1 MPAANGDR
9 RPAGEAVEYAGRPGL
24 ISWAMYDWANSA
36 FVTVIQTFI
45 FAAYF
50 TQRIAVDETA
60 GSNLWGNT
68 IGIAGLLV
76 AFGGPV
82 LGAIADQS
90 GRRKPWLLFFTS
102 LCVVCTALLWFMKP
116 DNSFTVPALLLVGAA
131 IICFEFASIFYNAML
146 PDLTPE
152 DHLGRW
158 SGWGWGLGY
167 AGGLLCLVAALV
179 LFMDGEN
186 AWIELN
192 RETGGDVRATFL
204 LVAGWYL
211 FFSIPLFLVTPDR
224 KQIAM
229 SRRTAVQRGLRQL
242 YQTIREVR
250 RYGNIFRFLIARMI
264 FVDGLATVFVFGGI
278 YAATVFGMD
287 EKDVLLF
294 GIGLNVSAG
303 IGAAL
308 FAFID
313 DRVGA
318 RKTILI
324 SLGGLVL
331 TSLLILTVSQTL
343 LFWVF
348 SLILGIFVGPCQ
360 ASSRSYLARMAPVDL
375 RNEMFGLFALSG
387 KATAFL
393 GPVLVGWITYLSG
406 SQRIGMST
414 IVFFFIGGFFLMLTV
429 ADDYRQRAGKNR
441 QRGSVPTT

>member
-1 MPAANGDR
+1 MPAANGDG
-9 RPAGEAVEYAGRPGL
+9 RPAGGPAEYAGRPGL

-36 FVTVIQTFI
+36 FITVIQTFI

-50 TQRIAVDETA
+50 TQRIAVDETT
-60 GSNLWGNT
+60 GSNLWGNA
-68 IGIAGLLV
+68 IGVAGLLV

-90 GRRKPWLLFFTS
+90 GRRKPWLLFFTT
-102 LCVVCTALLWFMKP
+102 LCILCTALLWFMKP
-116 DNSFTVPALLLVGAA
+116 DSSFTVPALLLVGAA

-146 PDLTPE
+146 PDLSPE

-186 AWIELN
+186 TWIDLN
-192 RETGGDVRATFL
+192 RETSADVRATFL

-211 FFSIPLFLVTPDR
+211 FFSLPLFLITPDR

-229 SRRTAVQRGLRQL
+229 SRRTALKKGLRQL

-264 FVDGLATVFVFGGI
+264 FVDGLATVFAFGGI

-303 IGAAL
+303 MGAAL

-360 ASSRSYLARMAPVDL
+360 ASSRSYLARMAPAHL
-375 RNEMFGLFALSG
+375 RSEMFGLLALSG
-387 KATAFL
+387 KATAFM
-393 GPVLVGWITYLSG
+393 GPVLVGWLTYLSG
-406 SQRIGMST
+406 SQRLGMSV
-414 IVFFFIGGFFLMLTV
+414 IVFFFISGFFLMLPV
-429 ADDYRQRAGKNR
+429 ADDHRQPAGKT
-441 QRGSVPTT
+441 GEGKALP